1 MKNTVL
7 IIGTFEMP
15 DKDAA
20 AIRVTGIAMAL
31 TNAGYQV
38 VLQGRNKAEILEY
51 HKFYSF
57 QYKDRPRW
65 SKTGYYS
72 DIQYVIDTIN
82 EIGVDKVVAIIA
94 YHYPAIAM
102 MKLLKHCNKSGI
114 KLISDNTEWYQ
125 YKLLMSGGNRELEY
139 ANFLLRMKWAN
150 IKVKNII
157 AISSF
162 LYDYYQ
168 SRNCN
173 VERVP
178 ILSFENSNNRLLS
191 RTWNSIRLVYCGSPA
206 KKDSLLPLVQA
217 VSSLSREY
225 DIELRLVGISR
236 DQFETFY
243 NYRIPEANNDNIIFY
258 GRVPH
263 KQAVRI
269 LQKNDFSIIIRPEER
284 YAIAGFPTKMVE
296 AFSNGLG
303 VIATPVGDLREYV
316 IDGKTGFLL
325 NNDAKE
331 SLEALLK
338 RICSMTSQELTQI
351 KENSYNLSLEKFD
364 YKKYSDSLKSFIE
377 RCK

>member
-20 AIRVTGIAMAL
+20 AIRVTGIAMSL

-38 VLQGRNKAEILEY
+38 ILQGRNKAEKLEY
-51 HKFYSF
+51 HQLYSF

-65 SKTGYYS
+65 SKAGYYS

-82 EIGVDKVVAIIA
+82 EIGVDEVVAIIA

-102 MKLLKHCNKSGI
+102 MKLLKYCNRAGI

-125 YKLLMSGGNRELEY
+125 YKLLTSGGNKEWEY

-157 AISSF
+157 AISRF
-162 LYDYYQ
+162 LFDYYQ
-168 SRNCN
+168 SKDCN
-173 VERVP
+173 VVRIP
-178 ILSFENSNNRLLS
+178 ILSFDNSNNRLLP
-191 RTWNSIRLVYCGSPA
+191 RTWSSIRLVYCGSPA
-206 KKDSLLPLVQA
+206 KKDNLLPLVQA
-217 VSSLSREY
+217 VSSLSSEY
-225 DIELRLVGISR
+225 DVELRLVGISK

-243 NYRIPEANNDNIIFY
+243 NYRIPEANNDNIIFF

-263 KQAVRI
+263 EQALRI
-269 LQKNDFSIIIRPEER
+269 LQVNDFSIIIRPKER

-303 VIATPVGDLREYV
+303 VIATPVGDLREHV

-325 NNDAKE
+325 KDDSKE

-338 RICSMTSQELTQI
+338 KICLMTSQELSQI
-351 KENSYNLSLEKFD
+351 KENSYNLALERFD
-364 YKKYSDSLKSFIE
+364 YKKYSVILKAFID